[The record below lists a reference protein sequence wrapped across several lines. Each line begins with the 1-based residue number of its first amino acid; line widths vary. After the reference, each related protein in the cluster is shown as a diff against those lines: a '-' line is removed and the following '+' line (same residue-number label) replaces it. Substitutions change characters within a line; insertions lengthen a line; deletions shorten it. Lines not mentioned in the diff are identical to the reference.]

1 MNTLVQPLHPME
13 RSATAEEGLLATVRR
28 FANSWDA
35 YRAAGRTRRD
45 NEKADHQFWNAA
57 LADPRIM
64 AEIER
69 ARSQQ
74 AGERRKTRFLRQL

>member
-1 MNTLVQPLHPME
+1 MNTLVQPLHPIE
-13 RSATAEEGLLATVRR
+13 QDHAVAGGLLATVRR

-45 NEKADHQFWNAA
+45 NERADHEFWNAA